1 LFIKH
6 IEIHFKIGTGVV
18 SIESEDKDI
27 KMKNKRNIFLIITT
41 LTLISSG
48 GVYSQ
53 TTDNN
58 LRIYGDFRKIEIYM
72 IRVWELVQRFDD
84 AKAVQYMALAKIEID
99 KAREFLFADQPRY
112 VLARIHMT
120 KAKQW
125 ADLAAK
131 LVLSKPILNLKAQLD
146 DLIIKAENVSA
157 GSNRDEVHY
166 LLNQAKKYRRLAYSA
181 FTDKRVGRGTEYF
194 RISFFFAQ
202 KCIDYINTSSTNLTE
217 QFSNLEISVRQLL
230 TQAEELL
237 ANRDKEY
244 LRNLLNEAE
253 SHFEEALVMS
263 ENGNLQ
269 MAISRLRLI
278 KRLMYRIFDQAERGL
293 LSSDNQLENSLYTL
307 RGFLDALDREVEN
320 KSDERMRNLLD
331 RAWQLYREAEQEYE
345 NKNYAK
351 SQGKISLCQ
360 RFANRIFRMTR
371 NSETLDVNKLEEQL
385 RETQHIL
392 SLQESRINESDNAN
406 IALLYQEAN
415 RMLERA
421 QTALNSDRHGIAFQ
435 LIQAA
440 TRMSA
445 RIQRELRS
453 TSATKDRA
461 SLENKYQRVMN
472 SITNLES
479 NEEIQNQY
487 MAILNQIRRFAELGK
502 QYLDEG
508 NYLLAD
514 EYFSTAWEQ
523 INSYTDKWRR

>member
-1 LFIKH
+1 
-6 IEIHFKIGTGVV
+6 
-18 SIESEDKDI
+18 
-27 KMKNKRNIFLIITT
+27 MKNNKNISLIIAI
-41 LTLISSG
+41 LVLLISGTLNAQDTQNTS
-48 GVYSQ
+48 
-53 TTDNN
+53 
-58 LRIYGDFRKIEIYM
+58 RIHGDFRKIEIYM

-99 KAREFLFADQPRY
+99 KAREFLFAVTPRY
-112 VLARIHMT
+112 VMARIHMT

-125 ADLAAK
+125 TDLAAK
-131 LVLSKPILNLKAQLD
+131 LVLSKPVLNLKAQLD
-146 DLIIKAENVSA
+146 DLIIKAENASA

-166 LLNQAKKYRRLAYSA
+166 LLNQAKKYRRLAYGA

-202 KCIDYINTSSTNLTE
+202 KCIDYVNTSSSNLTE
-217 QFSNLEISVRQLL
+217 QFENLEISVRQLL

-237 ANRDKEY
+237 ANRDREY

-253 SHFEEALVMS
+253 SHFEEALVMG

-293 LSSDNQLENSLYTL
+293 LSNDNRLENSLYTL
-307 RGFLDALDREVEN
+307 RGFLDALDREVES
-320 KSDERMRNLLD
+320 KSDERMRNLLE

-360 RFANRIFRMTR
+360 RFANRIFRITR
-371 NSETLDVNKLEEQL
+371 SSEILDVNKLEEQL
-385 RETQHIL
+385 RDTQHVL
-392 SLQESRINESDNAN
+392 SLQENRINESNNAN
-406 IALLYQEAN
+406 IARLYQEAN

-421 QTALNSDRHGIAFQ
+421 QTALSSEKPGIAFQ

-453 TSATKDRA
+453 ASSTKDKV

-472 SITNLES
+472 SISNLES
-479 NEEIQNQY
+479 NEEIQRQY
-487 MAILNQIRRFAELGK
+487 MAILNQIKKFAELGK
-502 QYLDEG
+502 QYLDED

>member
-1 LFIKH
+1 
-6 IEIHFKIGTGVV
+6 
-18 SIESEDKDI
+18 
-27 KMKNKRNIFLIITT
+27 M
-41 LTLISSG
+41 LISLIAG
-48 GVYSQ
+48 NVMSQ
-53 TTDNN
+53 NTLDGS
-58 LRIYGDFRKIEIYM
+58 RIHSDFRKIEIYM
-72 IRVWELVQRFDD
+72 IRVWELVQKFDD
-84 AKAVQYMALAKIEID
+84 AKAIQYMALAKIEID
-99 KAREFLFADQPRY
+99 KAREFLFSDQPRY
-112 VLARIHMT
+112 LLARIHMT

-125 ADLAAK
+125 TDLAAQ

-157 GSNRDEVHY
+157 GSDRDEVHY
-166 LLNQAKKYRRLAYSA
+166 LLNQAKKYRRWAYSA
-181 FTDKRVGRGTEYF
+181 FTDNRVGRGTEFF

-202 KCIDYINTSSTNLTE
+202 KCIDYASTRSTNLSG
-217 QFSNLEISVRQLL
+217 QFESLEISVRQLL

-237 ANRDKEY
+237 ANSDKVY

-253 SHFEEALVMS
+253 SHFEEALAMG
-263 ENGNLQ
+263 EKGNLQ

-293 LSSDNQLENSLYTL
+293 VSNDNRLENSLYTL
-307 RGFLDALDREVEN
+307 RSFLDALEREVDS
-320 KSDERMRNLLD
+320 KSDDRMTNLLN

-371 NSETLDVNKLEEQL
+371 SREILDANDLEEQM
-385 RETQHIL
+385 RETRHVL
-392 SLQESRINESDNAN
+392 SLQENRVNDSNDAN
-406 IALLYQEAN
+406 SVRLYQEAN

-421 QTALNSDRHGIAFQ
+421 QDAISSDNPGIAFQ

-453 TSATKDRA
+453 TSTTKDKV
-461 SLENKYQRVMN
+461 SLEKLYQRIMN
-472 SITNLES
+472 SINNLEG

-487 MAILNQIRRFAELGK
+487 IAILNQIKKFAELGK

-514 EYFSTAWEQ
+514 EYLSTAWEQ
-523 INSYTDKWRR
+523 INSYTDMWRR